1 MSVES
6 KLHAHIDAELS
17 LAQLQELASLLAD
30 KRRELSDRVEQAEQQ
45 MLTKDDCSHTDATDA
60 ASAQE
65 NRLRA
70 RGIVE
75 QHRQTIKEIDA
86 ALHRFK
92 TGKYGVSESTSEPVD
107 YARRKL
113 IPWARTGTDD
123 TERDI

>member
-70 RGIVE
+70 C
-75 QHRQTIKEIDA
+75 
-86 ALHRFK
+86 
-92 TGKYGVSESTSEPVD
+92 
-107 YARRKL
+107 
-113 IPWARTGTDD
+113 
-123 TERDI
+123 